1 MRLEVVIPYRD
12 RQEHLA
18 KQVPHLWKVL
28 TDQGIDFGIT
38 VVEQEAGKKFN
49 LGMMRNIG
57 FLERP
62 DADYY
67 CFHDVDMYAEDVDYS
82 YTDMPTHLAYACE
95 QFGYKLPYRTYFG
108 GVTLFDKASYEKIN
122 GHANW
127 YWGWGAEDDDLYW
140 RVTLVGFKRR
150 FGRFWSEL
158 HNRPGSKESQNEN
171 HKKYR
176 ANLETTEEKS
186 GLHNCTYTVIKAEE
200 YNSRLRTILVSI

>member
-28 TDQGIDFGIT
+28 TDQGLDFRIT

-150 FGRFWSEL
+150 FGRFWSEI

-176 ANLETTEEKS
+176 ANLESTEEKS
-186 GLHNCTYTVIKAEE
+186 GLHNCTYAVIKAEE

>member
-67 CFHDVDMYAEDVDYS
+67 CFHDVDMYAEDADYS

-108 GVTLFDKASYEKIN
+108 GVTLFNKASYEKIN

-140 RVTLVGFKRR
+140 RVTSVGFKRR

-186 GLHNCTYTVIKAEE
+186 GLHNCAYTVIKAEE
-200 YNSRLRTILVSI
+200 YNTRLRTILVSI

>member
-28 TDQGIDFGIT
+28 TDQGLDFRMT
-38 VVEQEAGKKFN
+38 VVEQEPSKKFN

-95 QFGYKLPYRTYFG
+95 QFNYKLPYRTYFG

-140 RVTLVGFKRR
+140 RVALVGFKRR
-150 FGRFWSEL
+150 FGRFWSEI
-158 HNRPGSKESQNEN
+158 HNRPGAKDSQNEN
-171 HKKYR
+171 HRKYR

-186 GLHNCTYTVIKAEE
+186 GLHNCRYTVIKAEE

>member
-12 RQEHLA
+12 RQEHLQ
-18 KQVPHLWKVL
+18 KLVPHLWKVL

-95 QFGYKLPYRTYFG
+95 QFNYKLPYRTYFG